1 MYTGRRRDQWCHTAS
16 LMALVA
22 NCHRDPRRMRRPFDL
37 IDFLP
42 PDLRV
47 QFRRST
53 GLRLTP
59 HNLRMLK
66 PLFNKK

>member
-1 MYTGRRRDQWCHTAS
+1 MHAARRREQWSHTAS
-16 LMALVA
+16 VMALVA

-37 IDFLP
+37 VDFLP
-42 PDLRV
+42 IDLRMQV
-47 QFRRST
+47 RRTT

-66 PLFNKK
+66 PLFDKK